1 MRAYMGSIRR
11 RRRSRVNLGLRDI
24 WGLPTLRDVLREHIQ
39 HLPVIN
45 SNQSEKED
53 LHMIRRDLHLVLLQL
68 LEHLDDLVLLFDE
81 QLAARQRPCDLF
93 CGGHLPVELV
103 HLIFVSAPTKTR
115 AFSQGCTL

>member
-1 MRAYMGSIRR
+1 MGSIRR

-81 QLAARQRPCDLF
+81 QLAARQRP
-93 CGGHLPVELV
+93 
-103 HLIFVSAPTKTR
+103 
-115 AFSQGCTL
+115 